1 LKRPAGAAGEIAW
14 ELIRF
19 AWSSRAALAIVP
31 LQDLLNLGAEAR
43 MNQPGRAEGNWRWR
57 CTDAMLSAPIFRD
70 LAHLTETADRVGA
83 LHPPRVERPSA
94 R

>member
-1 LKRPAGAAGEIAW
+1 
-14 ELIRF
+14 
-19 AWSSRAALAIVP
+19 
-31 LQDLLNLGAEAR
+31 